1 MRTQTVEWFQ
11 NDLPSET
18 AIAGSVRTMNRILCL
33 AAKGFTALVPALAIV
48 VGTAWAITLPGLEQ
62 FLQASLW
69 ASGFVFLAL
78 AIDSEKPTIGWLLAT
93 GIALPVLALLSSFV
107 AGEFAI
113 VAAVIV
119 AAWMAAATLRL

>member
-1 MRTQTVEWFQ
+1 MRTQTIEWFQ
-11 NDLPSET
+11 NDLPSRA
-18 AIAGSVRTMNRILCL
+18 AIAGSVRTLNRILCL

-119 AAWMAAATLRL
+119 AAWMAAANLRP

>member
-1 MRTQTVEWFQ
+1 MRTQTIEWFQ
-11 NDLPSET
+11 NDLPSKT
-18 AIAGSVRTMNRILCL
+18 AIAGSVRTLNRILCL

-93 GIALPVLALLSSFV
+93 GIALPVIALLSSFV

>member
-1 MRTQTVEWFQ
+1 MRTQTIEWFQ

-18 AIAGSVRTMNRILCL
+18 AIAGSVRTLNRILCL

-93 GIALPVLALLSSFV
+93 GIALPVIALLSSFV

>member
-1 MRTQTVEWFQ
+1 MRTQTIEWFQ
-11 NDLPSET
+11 NDLPSKT
-18 AIAGSVRTMNRILCL
+18 AIAGSVRTLNRILCL

>member
-1 MRTQTVEWFQ
+1 MKTQTIEWFQ
-11 NDLPSET
+11 NDFPSRT
-18 AIAGSVRTMNRILCL
+18 AIAGSVRTLNRVLCL
-33 AAKGFTALVPALAIV
+33 ATKGFTALVPALAII
-48 VGTAWAITLPGLEQ
+48 VGAAWAITLPSLEQ

-78 AIDSEKPTIGWLLAT
+78 AIDSEKPTIGSLLAT
-93 GIALPVLALLSSFV
+93 GLALPLLALLSSHV

-119 AAWMAAATLRL
+119 AAWVAASILRR

>member
-1 MRTQTVEWFQ
+1 MRTQTIEWFQ
-11 NDLPSET
+11 NDLPSRA
-18 AIAGSVRTMNRILCL
+18 AIAGSVRTLNRILCL

-107 AGEFAI
+107 TGEFAI

-119 AAWMAAATLRL
+119 AAWMAASTLRL